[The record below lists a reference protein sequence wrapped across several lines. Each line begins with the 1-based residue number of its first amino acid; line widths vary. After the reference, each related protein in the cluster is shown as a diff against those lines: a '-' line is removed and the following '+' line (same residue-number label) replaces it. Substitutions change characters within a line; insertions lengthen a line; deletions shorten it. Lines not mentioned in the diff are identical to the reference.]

1 MKEVTLNINIEELE
15 DLYKLSTS
23 DIGIQLMSEDLREY
37 ITGEWFQYLY
47 DANEMIIKSLTND
60 AMIALH
66 KLIESVAY
74 KYKMN
79 EHTDEAFIN
88 FVLQLEE
95 VIERETGEVRAI
107 LNLED

>member
-23 DIGIQLMSEDLREY
+23 DIAREFMSEDLREY
-37 ITGEWFQYLY
+37 IAGEWGQYLY
-47 DANEMIIKSLTND
+47 DSNEMIIKSLTND

-66 KLIESVAY
+66 RLMESVAY

-79 EHTDEAFIN
+79 EYTDDAFIN

-95 VIERETGEVRAI
+95 EIEKETGEVRAI